1 MLSTPVQPI
10 DCRGSFHSRRMLA
23 AVRLLIDETFATAT
37 YTVPITS
44 GWVSPPD
51 EITVEIAHRL
61 TTDPASEGQ
70 IVLAPASEI
79 LHLQQTHDVVGDIAV
94 IAEGNGAIAMR
105 TPVRPDEVEATPVRL
120 LDTSGIAELLARATL
135 RPFYGIEPTGWVRDR
150 DAAEAARAEA
160 VIVEGA
166 EALRGPEAGFSEDLS
181 RAWFILTAQPVV
193 SHVLLVPRT
202 LPPDLVR
209 EAVTFLVA
217 ARTESLARRSE
228 WRSQLADR
236 EEVGRDRASAF
247 WAAQRLKL
255 EPADRRALLDLLG
268 QGSRGTSSS
277 SPANVKFIDGAGS
290 P

>member
-1 MLSTPVQPI
+1 M
-10 DCRGSFHSRRMLA
+10 
-23 AVRLLIDETFATAT
+23 RLLIDETFATAT

-44 GWVSPPD
+44 GWISPP
-51 EITVEIAHRL
+51 EGLAVQLAHRL
-61 TTDPASEGQ
+61 TTDYPSEEH

-79 LHLQQTHDVVGDIAV
+79 LHLRQSHDVAADVAV
-94 IAEGNGAIAMR
+94 IADGNGAVAMR

-120 LDTSGIAELLARATL
+120 LDTSSLAELLARATL
-135 RPFYGIEPTGWVRDR
+135 RPFYGIEPTGWVRDS
-150 DAAEAARAEA
+150 DSPEAARAEA

-166 EALRGPEAGFSEDLS
+166 EALREPEAGFSEDLS

-202 LPPDLVR
+202 LPPDLLR
-209 EAVTFLVA
+209 DAVTFLVA
-217 ARTESLARRSE
+217 ARTEGLARRPE
-228 WRSQLADR
+228 WRPQLADR
-236 EEVGRDRASAF
+236 EGVGRDRASAF

-277 SPANVKFIDGAGS
+277 SPANVNFIGGAGAQ
-290 P
+290 

>member
-1 MLSTPVQPI
+1 
-10 DCRGSFHSRRMLA
+10 
-23 AVRLLIDETFATAT
+23 VRLLIDETFATAT

-51 EITVEIAHRL
+51 GITVEIAPHR
-61 TTDPASEGQ
+61 TSDSASEEG

-79 LHLQQTHDVVGDIAV
+79 LQLQETHDVAADIAV
-94 IAEGNGAIAMR
+94 IADGNGAIAMR

-120 LDTSGIAELLARATL
+120 LDTSGVAELLARATL
-135 RPFYGIEPTGWVRDR
+135 RAFYGIEPVSWVRDS
-150 DAAEAARAEA
+150 DSPEAARAEA

-166 EALRGPEAGFSEDLS
+166 EALREPEAGFSEDLS

-202 LPPDLVR
+202 LPPDLLQETVR
-209 EAVTFLVA
+209 FLGT
-217 ARTESLARRSE
+217 ARTESLARRPE
-228 WRSQLADR
+228 WRPQLADR
-236 EEVGRDRASAF
+236 EGVGRDRASAF

-268 QGSRGTSSS
+268 QGSRGTSSLP
-277 SPANVKFIDGAGS
+277 PANVNFIDGAGTQ
-290 P
+290 